1 MESNPSYCDA
11 GALSWRFALRACLMF
26 SIAVYAGCRT
36 PTAEQGVDE
45 GRRIYQDQCMACH
58 GALGR
63 GDGYVLFTP
72 PVGDLTSEE
81 VQRKWDLELLQSI
94 HDGRANTA
102 MGTWSL
108 ALSEQ
113 EMTAVLQ
120 YVRHLGESKGD

>member
-1 MESNPSYCDA
+1 
-11 GALSWRFALRACLMF
+11 
-26 SIAVYAGCRT
+26 
-36 PTAEQGVDE
+36 
-45 GRRIYQDQCMACH
+45 MACH

-72 PVGDLTSEE
+72 PVRDLTSEQ

-94 HDGRANTA
+94 HEGRPSTA

-108 ALSEQ
+108 ALSER
-113 EMTAVLQ
+113 EMMAVLQ